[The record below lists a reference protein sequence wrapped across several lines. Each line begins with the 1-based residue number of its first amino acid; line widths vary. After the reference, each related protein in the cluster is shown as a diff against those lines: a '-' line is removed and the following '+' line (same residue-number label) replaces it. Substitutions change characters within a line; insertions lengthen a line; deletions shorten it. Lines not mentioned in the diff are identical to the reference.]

1 MDGHLN
7 PVGVRVMMMMMMRES
22 SFLCGDV
29 FVK

>member
-7 PVGVRVMMMMMMRES
+7 PVGVRVMMMMMRES